1 MQAIVGWMGKLNTN
15 GSCRADGHI
24 GCGALLEELMET
36 GWEVF
41 TKYVRHGKTY
51 LAEL

>member
-1 MQAIVGWMGKLNTN
+1 MDHAEQMVILGV
-15 GSCRADGHI
+15 
-24 GCGALLEELMET
+24 GALLEELMET

>member
-24 GCGALLEELMET
+24 GCGGIIRGIDGDWL
-36 GWEVF
+36 GGF
-41 TKYVRHGKTY
+41 H
-51 LAEL
+51 